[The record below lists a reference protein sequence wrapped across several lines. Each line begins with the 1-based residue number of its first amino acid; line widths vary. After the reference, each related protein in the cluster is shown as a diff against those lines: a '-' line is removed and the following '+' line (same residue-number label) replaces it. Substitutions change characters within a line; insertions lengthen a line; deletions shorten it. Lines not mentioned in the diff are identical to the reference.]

1 MEEQSLVTLL
11 LGGGGLGALWAMAR
25 WYLKE
30 RLTQEIEERQWK
42 QQMQQRRDELRMM
55 KLQYEQEAMKE
66 VFTRFGHLSDR
77 MAELILELALERD
90 IEPGGDR
97 DAQ

>member
-1 MEEQSLVTLL
+1 MEETSLVTLL
-11 LGGGGLGALWAMAR
+11 LGGGGLGALWTMAR

-30 RLTQEIEERQWK
+30 RLTQEIEERHWK
-42 QQMQQRRDELRMM
+42 QQMQQRRDELRTM

-77 MAELILELALERD
+77 MADLILELALERD
-90 IEPGGDR
+90 AETEGTPDVG
-97 DAQ
+97 

>member
-11 LGGGGLGALWAMAR
+11 LGGGGLGALWAMVR

-90 IEPGGDR
+90 TEPGGDR
-97 DAQ
+97 DAE